1 MAMQEVQRAPSISPI
16 EGRAMLEVSNGGQE
30 MTPDYKFYL
39 TGKLRGLERAQT
51 IVNRRSADPATVR
64 WLAKEIEEVKR
75 KMEEEE

>member
-1 MAMQEVQRAPSISPI
+1 MQEVQRAPSFPPI
-16 EGRAMLEVSNGGQE
+16 EGRTMLEVSTGGQE

-51 IVNRRSADPATVR
+51 IVNRRSVDPATVR
-64 WLAKEIEEVKR
+64 WLVKEIEEVKR

>member
-1 MAMQEVQRAPSISPI
+1 
-16 EGRAMLEVSNGGQE
+16 
-30 MTPDYKFYL
+30 MTPDYRSYQEAMHYL

-51 IVNRRSADPATVR
+51 IVNRRSVDPATVR